1 MNKKLLARVALSI
14 IAVGL
19 ALVGCSPAP
28 PPPLVARDVAPLAVV
43 DPAQP
48 CSRAGTPAD
57 SSAAAGAPAATGV
70 KAVFDRATNKI
81 TLSSGDGVTL
91 TALSKAVANEAALTE
106 VNPGEWLLGANLEI
120 SGGASLVVAAPEVR
134 WLKMSSSPQG
144 YVALTVLGGKF
155 NVNGTCITSWDADKK
170 VVDDEYQDGRSF
182 LLARDGGQMNIDRAE
197 LRFLGH
203 SETESY
209 GLAWRLE
216 GSGGSITNSIISHLY
231 FGLYSFEV
239 GGLVVTDNEVF
250 SSVVYG
256 IDPHTGSHDMKIQ
269 RNVVHD
275 NGKHG
280 IILAEDCTDSV
291 ISDNIV
297 YRNQHHGIVLYL
309 RSDRN
314 TIENN
319 ETFNNLAQ
327 GVNINESS
335 NNVVRNNRVYNN
347 TESGIGVG
355 QNASDNLVERNEI
368 RGNEQDGVRLVSATS
383 KADVRDNV
391 IGENTRYGV
400 YIDAQGPFTL
410 SGNTIFGSRAGV
422 ALNGTSPMP
431 PGDNKIYDN
440 SEIDVK
446 SGD

>member
-1 MNKKLLARVALSI
+1 MNTKLVARAALLLAASC
-14 IAVGL
+14 L
-19 ALVGCSPAP
+19 ALTACSPAP
-28 PPPLVARDVAPLAVV
+28 PPPLVPRDVAPLAIV
-43 DPAQP
+43 DPAKP
-48 CSRAGTPAD
+48 CSRLGNAPGA
-57 SSAAAGAPAATGV
+57 APAATPTSGV
-70 KAVFDRATNKI
+70 KAAFDKASNTI
-81 TLSSGDGVTL
+81 TLSAGDGVTL
-91 TALSKAVANEAALTE
+91 TALSKAVGNTAALQET
-106 VNPGEWLLGANLEI
+106 NPGEWLLGANLN
-120 SGGASLVVAAPEVR
+120 VVGTATLALAAPETQ

-144 YVALTVLGGKF
+144 YVAIKILGGKF
-155 NVNGTCITSWDADKK
+155 TVNGTCISSWDSTKNQ
-170 VVDDEYQDGRSF
+170 VDDQYQDGRAF
-182 LLARDGGQMNIDRAE
+182 LLARDGGRMDIDRSE
-197 LRFLGH
+197 LRYLGH

-209 GLAWRLE
+209 GLSWRLE
-216 GSGGSITNSIISHLY
+216 GSGGSIKNSIISHLY

-239 GGLVVTDNEVF
+239 GGLEVMDNEVF

-280 IILAEDCTDSV
+280 IILAEDCVNSV

-309 RSDRN
+309 RSDKN

-319 ETFNNLAQ
+319 ETFDNLAQ
-327 GVNINESS
+327 GININESS

-347 TESGIGVG
+347 TESGVGIG
-355 QNASDNLVERNEI
+355 QNATDNLVERNEI

-391 IGENTRYGV
+391 IGENSRYGV

-410 SGNTIFGSRAGV
+410 SGNTIYGSRAGV

-431 PGDNKIYDN
+431 PGDNRIYDN
-440 SEIDVK
+440 TEVDVK
-446 SGD
+446 SGE

>member
-1 MNKKLLARVALSI
+1 MNTFVARVAL
-14 IAVGL
+14 AVVTLGAL
-19 ALVGCSPAP
+19 LVGCSPAP
-28 PPPLVARDVAPLAVV
+28 PPALVARDVPPLSVA
-43 DPAQP
+43 DPAKP
-48 CSRAGTPAD
+48 CTRASTG
-57 SSAAAGAPAATGV
+57 GEAPAAPAVAGV
-70 KAVFDRATNKI
+70 KAVFDKVANKI
-81 TLSSGDGVTL
+81 TLSGGDGVTL
-91 TALSKAVANEAALTE
+91 TALSKAVANPAALDQP
-106 VNPGEWLLGANLEI
+106 NPGEWLLGANLEVVN
-120 SGGASLVVAAPEVR
+120 GASLVVAAPEVS
-134 WLKMSSSPQG
+134 WLKMSSGTKG
-144 YVALTVLGGKF
+144 YISIKVLGGKF
-155 NVNGTCITSWDADKK
+155 NVNGTCITSWDTDKK
-170 VVDDEYQDGRSF
+170 TVDDQYQDGRAF

-280 IILAEDCTDSV
+280 IILAEDCVNSV

-309 RSDRN
+309 RSDKN

-319 ETFNNLAQ
+319 ETFDNLAQ
-327 GVNINESS
+327 GININESS
-335 NNVVRNNRVYNN
+335 NNVVRNNKVYNN
-347 TESGIGVG
+347 TESGIGIG
-355 QNASDNLVERNEI
+355 QNASDILVEHNDI
-368 RGNEQDGVRLVSATS
+368 RGNEQDGVRLVSAAA

-391 IGENTRYGV
+391 IGDNTRYGV

-410 SGNTIFGSRAGV
+410 SGNTVFGSRAGV

-431 PGDNKIYDN
+431 PGDNRIYDN
-440 SEIDVK
+440 TEVDVK
-446 SGD
+446 SGE

>member
-1 MNKKLLARVALSI
+1 MNMK
-14 IAVGL
+14 
-19 ALVGCSPAP
+19 
-28 PPPLVARDVAPLAVV
+28 LVARAVLPLTAICLLLPGPV
-43 DPAQP
+43 PRP
-48 CSRAGTPAD
+48 RRRRWCPGTWRRWPSSTRPSRAPGSGPPRARRP
-57 SSAAAGAPAATGV
+57 APATATGV
-70 KAVFDRATNKI
+70 KAAFDRATNTI
-81 TLSSGDGVTL
+81 TLSAGDGVTL
-91 TALSKAVANEAALTE
+91 TALSKALGNAAALQE
-106 VNPGEWLLGANLEI
+106 VNPGEWLLGANLE
-120 SGGASLVVAAPEVR
+120 VVGTATLALAAPEAQ
-134 WLKMSSSPQG
+134 WLKMSSGPQG
-144 YVALTVLGGKF
+144 YVSIKILGGKF
-155 NVNGTCITSWDADKK
+155 TVNGTCITSWDTAKNQ
-170 VVDDEYQDGRSF
+170 VDDAYQDGRAF
-182 LLARDGGQMNIDRAE
+182 LLARDGGRMDIDRSE
-197 LRFLGH
+197 LRYLGH

-209 GLAWRLE
+209 GLSWRLE
-216 GSGGSITNSIISHLY
+216 GSGGSIKNSIISHLY

-239 GGLVVTDNEVF
+239 GGLEVLDNEVF

-319 ETFNNLAQ
+319 ESFNNLAQ
-327 GVNINESS
+327 GININESS
-335 NNVVRNNRVYNN
+335 NNVVRNNRVYDN
-347 TESGIGVG
+347 TESGVGIG
-355 QNASDNLVERNEI
+355 QNATDNLVERNEI

-391 IGENTRYGV
+391 IGENARYGV

-431 PGDNKIYDN
+431 PGDNRIYDN
-440 SEIDVK
+440 TEVDVK
-446 SGD
+446 SGE

>member
-1 MNKKLLARVALSI
+1 MNTKLFARAALPFT
-14 IAVGL
+14 
-19 ALVGCSPAP
+19 ALCLLLTACSPAP
-28 PPPLVARDVAPLAVV
+28 PPPLVTRDVPPLAVV
-43 DPAQP
+43 DPAKP
-48 CSRAGTPAD
+48 CSRLGD
-57 SSAAAGAPAATGV
+57 AAAAPAADAKAPTGV
-70 KAVFDRATNKI
+70 KAAYDKVANKI
-81 TLSSGDGVTL
+81 TLSAGDGVTL
-91 TALSKAVANEAALTE
+91 TALSKAVGNAAALTE
-106 VNPGEWLLGANLEI
+106 ADPGQWLLGANLEVV
-120 SGGASLVVAAPEVR
+120 GTASLVVAAPEVQ
-134 WLKMSSSPQG
+134 WLKMASSPKG
-144 YVALTVLGGKF
+144 YVSIKVLGGKF
-155 NVNGTCITSWDADKK
+155 NVNGACITSWDPDKSA
-170 VVDDEYQDGRSF
+170 VDDQYQDGRAF

-197 LRFLGH
+197 LRYLGH

-239 GGLVVTDNEVF
+239 SGLVVTDNEVF

-291 ISDNIV
+291 ISDNVV

-319 ETFNNLAQ
+319 ETFDNLAQ

-355 QNASDNLVERNEI
+355 QNATDNLVEKNEI
-368 RGNEQDGVRLVSATS
+368 RGNEQDGVRLVSATA

-391 IGENTRYGV
+391 IGENARYGV

-440 SEIDVK
+440 TEIDVK
-446 SGD
+446 SGE

>member
-1 MNKKLLARVALSI
+1 MNTKLVARAAIPFTAIALLLLG
-14 IAVGL
+14 A
-19 ALVGCSPAP
+19 CSPAP
-28 PPPLVARDVAPLAVV
+28 PPPLVPRDVPPLQIV
-43 DPAQP
+43 DPAKP
-48 CSRAGTPAD
+48 CSRLGTAPGTDAPPG
-57 SSAAAGAPAATGV
+57 AASGV
-70 KAVFDRATNKI
+70 RAVFDRVANKI
-81 TLSSGDGVTL
+81 TLSAGNGVTL
-91 TALSKAVANEAALTE
+91 TALSKAVGNPAALQQ
-106 VNPGEWLLGANLEI
+106 VNPGEWLLGANLE
-120 SGGASLVVAAPEVR
+120 VVGTATLALAAPEAK
-134 WLKMSSSPQG
+134 WLKLSSGPQG
-144 YVALTVLGGKF
+144 YVSIYVLGGKF
-155 NVNGTCITSWDADKK
+155 TVNGTCITSWDKDKK
-170 VVDDEYQDGRSF
+170 QVDDAYQDGRSF
-182 LLARDGGQMNIDRAE
+182 LLARDGGRMDIDRSE
-197 LRFLGH
+197 LHYLGH

-209 GLAWRLE
+209 GLSWRLE
-216 GSGGSITNSIISHLY
+216 GSGGSIKNSIVSHLY

-239 GGLVVTDNEVF
+239 GGLEVLDNEIF

-319 ETFNNLAQ
+319 ETFSNLAQ

-335 NNVVRNNRVYNN
+335 NNVVRNNRIYDN
-347 TESGIGVG
+347 TESGVGVG
-355 QNASDNLVERNEI
+355 QNATDNLVERNDI
-368 RGNEQDGVRLVSATS
+368 RGNEQDGVRLVSSTT

-391 IGENTRYGV
+391 IGDNARYGV

-431 PGDNKIYDN
+431 PGDNRIYDN
-440 SEIDVK
+440 TEVDVK
-446 SGD
+446 SGQ

>member
-1 MNKKLLARVALSI
+1 MKTKLARAALPFSALCLLLVA
-14 IAVGL
+14 
-19 ALVGCSPAP
+19 CSPAP
-28 PPPLVARDVAPLAVV
+28 PPPLVTRDVAPLAIV
-43 DPAQP
+43 DPAKP
-48 CSRAGTPAD
+48 CSRAGTGGGDPAK
-57 SSAAAGAPAATGV
+57 AVTGV
-70 KAVFDRATNKI
+70 KAAFDPVANKI
-81 TLSSGDGVTL
+81 TLSAGDEVNL
-91 TALSKAVANEAALTE
+91 TALSKAVGNPAALSQP
-106 VNPGEWLLGANLEI
+106 NPGEWLLGANLEVV
-120 SGGASLVVAAPEVR
+120 GTASLVVAAPEVQ
-134 WLKMSSSPQG
+134 WLKMSSSPKS
-144 YVALTVLGGKF
+144 YVSIKVLGGKF
-155 NVNGTCITSWDADKK
+155 NVNGTCITSWDTDKK
-170 VVDDEYQDGRSF
+170 AVDDQYQDGRAF
-182 LLARDGGQMNIDRAE
+182 LLARDGGQLNIDRAE
-197 LRFLGH
+197 LRYLGH

-280 IILAEDCTDSV
+280 IILAEDCVDSV

-319 ETFNNLAQ
+319 EAFDNLAQ
-327 GVNINESS
+327 GININESS
-335 NNVVRNNRVYNN
+335 NNKVQNNRVYNN

-355 QNASDNLVERNEI
+355 QNATDNLVERNEI

-391 IGENTRYGV
+391 IGENARYGV

-410 SGNTIFGSRAGV
+410 SGNTIYGSRAGV

-440 SEIDVK
+440 TETDVK
-446 SGD
+446 SGE

>member
-1 MNKKLLARVALSI
+1 MNTKLARAALPFIALCLLLVA
-14 IAVGL
+14 
-19 ALVGCSPAP
+19 CSPAP
-28 PPPLVARDVAPLAVV
+28 PPPLVTRDVPPLAIV
-43 DPAQP
+43 DPAKP
-48 CSRAGTPAD
+48 CSRAGTGGGDDAK
-57 SSAAAGAPAATGV
+57 AVTGV
-70 KAVFDRATNKI
+70 KAVFDSVANKI
-81 TLSSGDGVTL
+81 TLSAGDEVNL
-91 TALSKAVANEAALTE
+91 TSLSKALGNSAALSE
-106 VNPGEWLLGANLEI
+106 PNPGEWLLGANLEVV
-120 SGGASLVVAAPEVR
+120 GTASLVIAAPEAQ
-134 WLKMSSSPQG
+134 WLKMSSGPKG
-144 YVALTVLGGKF
+144 YISIKVLGGKF
-155 NVNGTCITSWDADKK
+155 NVNGTCITSWDTDKK
-170 VVDDEYQDGRSF
+170 AVDDQYQDGRAF

-197 LRFLGH
+197 LRYLGH

-216 GSGGSITNSIISHLY
+216 GSGGGITNSIISHLY

-280 IILAEDCTDSV
+280 IILAEDCVDSV

-319 ETFNNLAQ
+319 ETFDNLAQ
-327 GVNINESS
+327 GININESS
-335 NNVVRNNRVYNN
+335 NNKVQNNRVYNN

-355 QNASDNLVERNEI
+355 QNATDNLVERNEI

-391 IGENTRYGV
+391 IGENARYGV

-440 SEIDVK
+440 TETDVK
-446 SGD
+446 SGE

>member
-1 MNKKLLARVALSI
+1 MNTKLVARAALPVTAI
-14 IAVGL
+14 LLLLGA
-19 ALVGCSPAP
+19 CSPAP
-28 PPPLVARDVAPLAVV
+28 PPPLVPRDVAPLAIV
-43 DPAQP
+43 DPAKP
-48 CSRAGTPAD
+48 CSGIGSAPGDAPAP
-57 SSAAAGAPAATGV
+57 AAATGV
-70 KAVFDRATNKI
+70 RAAFDRVTNKI
-81 TLSSGDGVTL
+81 TLSAGDGVTL
-91 TALSKAVANEAALTE
+91 TALSKALGNSAALQE
-106 VNPGEWLLGANLEI
+106 VNPGKWLLGANLEVV
-120 SGGASLVVAAPEVR
+120 GTATLAVAAPEVQ
-134 WLKMSSSPQG
+134 WLKMSSGTAG
-144 YVALTVLGGKF
+144 YVSIKILGGKF
-155 NVNGTCITSWDADKK
+155 TVNGTCITSWDKDKNQ
-170 VVDDEYQDGRSF
+170 VDDAYQDGRAF
-182 LLARDGGQMNIDRAE
+182 LLARDGGRMDIDRSE
-197 LRFLGH
+197 LRYLGH

-209 GLAWRLE
+209 GLSWRLE
-216 GSGGSITNSIISHLY
+216 GSGGSIKNSIISHLY

-239 GGLVVTDNEVF
+239 GGLEVLDNEVF

-256 IDPHTGSHDMKIQ
+256 IDPHTGSHDMTIQ

-280 IILAEDCTDSV
+280 IILAEDCVDSV

-314 TIENN
+314 KIENN

-347 TESGIGVG
+347 TESGVGIG
-355 QNASDNLVERNEI
+355 QNATDNLVERNDI

-391 IGENTRYGV
+391 IGENARYGV

-410 SGNTIFGSRAGV
+410 SGNTIYGSRAGV

-431 PGDNKIYDN
+431 PGDNSIYDN
-440 SEIDVK
+440 TEVDVK
-446 SGD
+446 SGE

>member
-1 MNKKLLARVALSI
+1 MNTKLVARAVLPLAAVLAL
-14 IAVGL
+14 
-19 ALVGCSPAP
+19 LVGCSPAA
-28 PPPLVARDVAPLAVV
+28 PPPLVPRDVPPLQIV
-43 DPAQP
+43 DPAKP
-48 CSRAGTPAD
+48 CSRIGTAPGAN
-57 SSAAAGAPAATGV
+57 AAPGAATGV
-70 KAVFDRATNKI
+70 KAVYDRATNKI
-81 TLSSGDGVTL
+81 TLSAGDGVTL
-91 TALSKAVANEAALTE
+91 TALSKAVNNSAALQE
-106 VNPGEWLLGANLEI
+106 VNPGEWLLGANLE
-120 SGGASLVVAAPEVR
+120 VVGTATLALNAPETQ
-134 WLKMSSSPQG
+134 WLKMASGPQG
-144 YVALTVLGGKF
+144 YVSLYVLGGKMTASG
-155 NVNGTCITSWDADKK
+155 VCITSWDKDKNA
-170 VVDDEYQDGRSF
+170 VDEQYQDGRAF
-182 LLARDGGQMNIDRAE
+182 LLARDGGRMDIDRSE
-197 LRFLGH
+197 LHFLGH

-209 GLAWRLE
+209 GLSWRLE
-216 GSGGSITNSIISHLY
+216 GSGGSIRNSIISHLY

-239 GGLVVTDNEVF
+239 GGLEVTDNEVF

-314 TIENN
+314 VIENN

-335 NNVVRNNRVYNN
+335 NNVVRNNRIYDN
-347 TESGIGVG
+347 TESGVGIG
-355 QNASDNLVERNEI
+355 QNASDNLVEKNEI
-368 RGNEQDGVRLVSATS
+368 RGNEQDGVRLVSATT

-391 IGENTRYGV
+391 IGENARYGV

-431 PGDNKIYDN
+431 PGDNSIFDN
-440 SEIDVK
+440 TETDVK
-446 SGD
+446 SGQ

>member
-1 MNKKLLARVALSI
+1 MNTKLARAALPL
-14 IAVGL
+14 IALGL
-19 ALVGCSPAP
+19 LLVGCSPAP
-28 PPPLVARDVAPLAVV
+28 PPPLVTRDVPPLAIV
-43 DPAQP
+43 DPAKP
-48 CSRAGTPAD
+48 CSRAGTGGGD
-57 SSAAAGAPAATGV
+57 AGAKAVAGV
-70 KAVFDRATNKI
+70 KAAFDPVANKI
-81 TLSSGDGVTL
+81 TLSAGDEVNL
-91 TALSKAVANEAALTE
+91 TALSKAVGNQAALSE
-106 VNPGEWLLGANLEI
+106 PNPGEWLLGANLEVV
-120 SGGASLVVAAPEVR
+120 GDASLVVAAPEAQ
-134 WLKMSSSPQG
+134 WLKMSSSPKG
-144 YVALTVLGGKF
+144 YVSIKVLGGKL
-155 NVNGTCITSWDADKK
+155 NVNGTCITSWDTDKK
-170 VVDDEYQDGRSF
+170 AVDDQYQDGRSF
-182 LLARDGGQMNIDRAE
+182 LLARDGGQLNIDRAE
-197 LRFLGH
+197 LRYLGH

-280 IILAEDCTDSV
+280 IILAEDCVDSV

-319 ETFNNLAQ
+319 ETFDNLAQ
-327 GVNINESS
+327 GININESS
-335 NNVVRNNRVYNN
+335 NNRVQNNRVYNN

-355 QNASDNLVERNEI
+355 QNATDNLVERNEI

-391 IGENTRYGV
+391 IGENARYGV
-400 YIDAQGPFTL
+400 YIDAPGPFTL
-410 SGNTIFGSRAGV
+410 SGNTIYGSRAGV

-440 SEIDVK
+440 TETDVK
-446 SGD
+446 SGE

>member
-1 MNKKLLARVALSI
+1 
-14 IAVGL
+14 
-19 ALVGCSPAP
+19 
-28 PPPLVARDVAPLAVV
+28 
-43 DPAQP
+43 
-48 CSRAGTPAD
+48 
-57 SSAAAGAPAATGV
+57 
-70 KAVFDRATNKI
+70 
-81 TLSSGDGVTL
+81 
-91 TALSKAVANEAALTE
+91 
-106 VNPGEWLLGANLEI
+106 
-120 SGGASLVVAAPEVR
+120 
-134 WLKMSSSPQG
+134 MSSSPQG
-144 YVALTVLGGKF
+144 YVAIKVLGGKF
-155 NVNGTCITSWDADKK
+155 TVSGTCISSWDTTKNQ
-170 VVDDEYQDGRSF
+170 VDDQYQDGRAF
-182 LLARDGGQMNIDRAE
+182 LLARDGGRMDIDRSE
-197 LRFLGH
+197 LRYLGH

-216 GSGGSITNSIISHLY
+216 GSGGSIKNSIISHLY

-239 GGLVVTDNEVF
+239 GGLEVTDNEVF

-280 IILAEDCTDSV
+280 IILAEDCVNSV

-309 RSDRN
+309 RSDKN

-319 ETFNNLAQ
+319 ETFDNLAQ
-327 GVNINESS
+327 GININESS
-335 NNVVRNNRVYNN
+335 NNVVRSNRVYNN
-347 TESGIGVG
+347 TESGVGIG
-355 QNASDNLVERNEI
+355 QNATDNLVEKNEI

-391 IGENTRYGV
+391 IGENSRYGV

-410 SGNTIFGSRAGV
+410 SGNTIYGSRAGV

-431 PGDNKIYDN
+431 PGDNRIYDN
-440 SEIDVK
+440 TEVDVK
-446 SGD
+446 SGE